1 MAHISNPEKKRLL
14 FVSTKSVWGG
24 AQKYIID
31 LIDYL
36 PRDRFDIMLAAGG
49 SGPLRTKAMERGI
62 PFYEIGDLERN
73 VNPLKDILAFFRLIK
88 LFRRLKPDVIHLNSS
103 KVSALGA
110 LAGRIA
116 GIPTIVSSTHGW
128 PFMEER
134 SRWQKKTL
142 KLLVKIGA
150 LFQDSIICVSDFD
163 YAMGLH
169 ERIAPAH
176 KLIRVHNGI
185 DVKKHVFLDRQKAR
199 DVLIAK
205 AGLHIKPSF
214 VVGTIAEYTKNKGLV
229 YLLEAAAHIS
239 KVDAH
244 AVFFL
249 IGWGEEKQFLEDEI
263 MHRHITSNVF
273 LIDYLPEAFTYL
285 KALDIFVLPSI
296 KEGFAYTLLEASLAE
311 VPIITTRVGGNP
323 EIVEH
328 MKTGILVNP
337 RSPEEIINAVSHL
350 LRDSN
355 DRKSFGIEARQKVIR
370 DFSIQSMV
378 TLTAGVYERG
388 RTV

>member
-1 MAHISNPEKKRLL
+1 MAHIGNSGKKRIL
-14 FVSTKSVWGG
+14 FVSTKSVFGG

-49 SGPLRTKAMERGI
+49 TGPLRTKAMERGV
-62 PFYEIGDLERN
+62 PFYEIKDLERN
-73 VNPLKDILAFFRLIK
+73 INPLKDIFVFFHFIT
-88 LFRRLKPDVIHLNSS
+88 LFRRLKPDVVHLNSS
-103 KVSALGA
+103 KASALGA
-110 LAGRIA
+110 LAARMV
-116 GIPTIVSSTHGW
+116 GISTIVSSTHGW
-128 PFMEER
+128 PFMEDR
-134 SRWQKKTL
+134 SPWQKKML
-142 KLLVKIGA
+142 KLMVRTSA

-163 YAMGLH
+163 HAVGLY
-169 ERIAPAH
+169 ERIAPAR
-176 KLIRVHNGI
+176 KLIPIHNGV

-205 AGLHIKPSF
+205 AGLKINPSF
-214 VVGTIAEYTKNKGLV
+214 VVGTIAEYTKNKGLS

-239 KVDAH
+239 KVDSH

-249 IGWGEEKQFLEDEI
+249 IGWGEEKQFLEDKI
-263 MHRHITSNVF
+263 MHRHISNNVF

-285 KALDIFVLPSI
+285 KALDIFVLPSV

-311 VPIITTRVGGNP
+311 LPIITTRVGGNP

-350 LRDSN
+350 LRDSD
-355 DRKSFGIEARQKVIR
+355 DRKNLGTEARAKVIR

-378 TLTAGVYERG
+378 SLTAGVYERVQ
-388 RTV
+388 TK

>member
-1 MAHISNPEKKRLL
+1 MAHISNQEKKRLL

-31 LIDYL
+31 LVDYL

-49 SGPLRTKAMERGI
+49 SGPLRVKAMERGI

-73 VNPLKDILAFFRLIK
+73 VNPLKDIFAFFRLIT
-88 LFRRLKPDVIHLNSS
+88 LFRRLKPDIVHLNSS
-103 KVSALGA
+103 KASAMGA

-116 GIPTIVSSTHGW
+116 GVPTIVSSTHGW

-134 SRWQKKTL
+134 PRWQKKTL
-142 KLLVKIGA
+142 KLLVKFGA

-163 YAMGLH
+163 HAIGLH

-176 KLIRVHNGI
+176 KLIAIHNGV
-185 DVKKHVFLDRQKAR
+185 DVKKHIFLDRQKAR
-199 DVLIAK
+199 DILIAK

-214 VVGTIAEYTKNKGLV
+214 VVGTIAEYTKNKGLG
-229 YLLEAAAHIS
+229 YLLEAAAHIT

-249 IGWGEEKQFLEDEI
+249 IGWGEDEQFLENEI
-263 MHRHITSNVF
+263 MRRHISGNVF

-311 VPIITTRVGGNP
+311 IPIIATRVGGNP
-323 EIVEH
+323 EIVENL
-328 MKTGILVNP
+328 KTGILVNP

-350 LRDSN
+350 LREAN
-355 DRKSFGIEARQKVIR
+355 DRKIFGEEARKKVIR

-378 TLTAGVYERG
+378 TLTAGVYERS
-388 RTV
+388 